1 MAAVEADVLGN
12 RPAAA
17 APLVTKGS
25 EVGQELAK
33 IGAAT
38 EQAQKGPLAE
48 FLERP
53 VVRRFIPYMA
63 LAILL
68 TLAGII
74 LSTMSQSPPRALYP
88 NMADTD
94 KEQASQVLKKA
105 GIKASIDPTSGN
117 LLVDSK
123 DYYEARITLASAG
136 LPKEANTG
144 FQGLK
149 ETMPLGTSQFMEQ
162 ARYNASVEE
171 ELAQSIKRI
180 NTIQDARVHLALPKQ
195 SVFIRDREEPKASV
209 IVTPYNGR
217 AVSDGQVQAIVH
229 LVSSSIPYLTPTNVS
244 VVDQFGHLLTESH
257 DGSAMDASTKQQELR
272 QRMEA
277 EYAERVVNMLAPIFG
292 AGNVRAQVAADVDF
306 SVVEQTVENFDPNA
320 TGTKVRSEQSH
331 TAKTTDQKAEGIPG
345 SLSNQPP
352 AATQAVQGAAVPPNG
367 TDTGPRPP
375 VRDESSET
383 KNYEMDRTVRYVVDP
398 APHVRRLSVAVTV
411 NNAPIPAG
419 ATTPP
424 AAKPLTEEETTRLTN
439 LVKGAVG
446 FNPDRGDVVTLLSE
460 SFESPKADKS
470 IPFWQLPQFLE
481 ILRYAGAIIAI
492 VLMGLFVIKPV
503 VARLTYV
510 APEPT
515 PEQLAAAM
523 AALPGVPGA
532 ATAEGEAGD
541 GAEDES
547 LELKEGETLED
558 LKARLKPKKKSGISA
573 EMLDTANS
581 YDDKVAVVRMLVNQD
596 ARRVAL
602 VLKNLITKDLK

>member
-1 MAAVEADVLGN
+1 MAAVEADILGN
-12 RPAAA
+12 KPVAA
-17 APLVTKGS
+17 APLTTTGTDI
-25 EVGQELAK
+25 GQELAK

-38 EQAQKGPLAE
+38 EQANKGPLAE

-53 VVRRFIPYMA
+53 AVRRFIPYVA

-68 TLAGII
+68 ALAGVI
-74 LSTMSQSPPRALYP
+74 LTSMSQSPPRALYP

-149 ETMPLGTSQFMEQ
+149 DTMPLGTSQFMEQ

-229 LVSSSIPYLTPTNVS
+229 LVSSSIPYLTPANVS
-244 VVDQFGHLLTESH
+244 VVDQFGRLLTESH

-272 QRMEA
+272 QRMES
-277 EYAERVVNMLAPIFG
+277 EYAERIVNMLAPIFG

-320 TGTKVRSEQSH
+320 TGTKVRSEQSRS
-331 TAKTTDQKAEGIPG
+331 AKTTEQKAEGVPG

-352 AATQAVQGAAVPPNG
+352 AGTTAVQGAAVPPNG
-367 TDTGPRPP
+367 TDTSPRAP

-411 NNAPIPAG
+411 NNAPMGAG

-424 AAKPLTEEETTRLTN
+424 APKPLTEEETTRLTN

-446 FNPDRGDVVTLLSE
+446 YSAGRGDVVTLLSE
-460 SFESPKADKS
+460 AFEAPKSDKS
-470 IPFWQLPQFLE
+470 PPFWQQSQFLE

-492 VLMGLFVIKPV
+492 ILLALFVIRPV
-503 VARLTYV
+503 VSRLTYV
-510 APEPT
+510 NPEPT

-523 AALPGVPGA
+523 AGLSNTTTTV
-532 ATAEGEAGD
+532 
-541 GAEDES
+541 GAEAQEEES
-547 LELKEGETLED
+547 LELKEGETLEE
-558 LKARLKPKKKSGISA
+558 LKARLKPKKKAGISA

-581 YDDKVAVVRMLVNQD
+581 YDDKVTVVRMLVSQD

>member
-1 MAAVEADVLGN
+1 MAAVEADILGN
-12 RPAAA
+12 KPVAAS
-17 APLVTKGS
+17 PLATTGTD
-25 EVGQELAK
+25 VGQELAK

-38 EQAQKGPLAE
+38 EQANKGPIAE

-53 VVRRFIPYMA
+53 AVRRFIPYVA

-68 TLAGII
+68 ALAGVI
-74 LSTMSQSPPRALYP
+74 LASMSQSPPRALYP

-149 ETMPLGTSQFMEQ
+149 DTMPLGTSQFMEQ

-209 IVTPYNGR
+209 IVTPFNGR

-229 LVSSSIPYLTPTNVS
+229 LVSSSIPYLTPASVS
-244 VVDQFGHLLTESH
+244 VVDQFGRLLTESR

-272 QRMEA
+272 RRMEA
-277 EYAERVVNMLAPIFG
+277 EYAERIVSMLAPIFG

-320 TGTKVRSEQSH
+320 TGTKVRSEQSR

-352 AATQAVQGAAVPPNG
+352 AGTVAVQGAAVPPNG
-367 TDTGPRPP
+367 TDTSPRAP

-411 NNAPIPAG
+411 NNAPMPAG

-424 AAKPLTEEETTRLTN
+424 ASKPLTEEETTRLTN

-446 FNPDRGDVVTLLSE
+446 YSADRGDVVTLLSE
-460 SFESPKADKS
+460 AFEAPKSDKS
-470 IPFWQLPQFLE
+470 PPFWQLPQFLE

-492 VLMGLFVIKPV
+492 VLLALFVVRPV

-523 AALPGVPGA
+523 AGLPSGT
-532 ATAEGEAGD
+532 TAG
-541 GAEDES
+541 GAEAPEEES
-547 LELKEGETLED
+547 LELKEGETLEE
-558 LKARLKPKKKSGISA
+558 LKARMKPKKKSGISA

-581 YDDKVAVVRMLVNQD
+581 YDDKVTVVRMLVSQD

-602 VLKNLITKDLK
+602 VLKNLITKDLR